1 MIIDRGFDELKPFLT
16 IMNPKGDC
24 NNYQRKKIGF
34 GVNEKVGCVMT
45 KTKSEL
51 SETCHTIRKNAIDLL
66 VGNQLSRIRRNRDVV
81 NDYGL
86 QLICPR
92 EKVKVQRVAMFGN
105 SEITDPQDW
114 IEIQCSN
121 APDYEQLEKDHQQ
134 PEENNNILGE
144 CKNVIQSLHIQIHYA
159 NVGSLANPQAKI
171 IGINYKFSPKQDL
184 QFQCLGLNCR
194 QVNATQSFE
203 FSTSVNFVDMTQP
216 ALEYYK
222 ETPVLEAKLPHDFF
236 YPFIKSYSVSSSS
249 KTLNYNNS
257 CCCSLFSILL
267 LVLNHLAFKKFFVQN

>member
-1 MIIDRGFDELKPFLT
+1 
-16 IMNPKGDC
+16 
-24 NNYQRKKIGF
+24 
-34 GVNEKVGCVMT
+34 
-45 KTKSEL
+45 
-51 SETCHTIRKNAIDLL
+51 
-66 VGNQLSRIRRNRDVV
+66 
-81 NDYGL
+81 
-86 QLICPR
+86 
-92 EKVKVQRVAMFGN
+92 MFGN

-121 APDYEQLEKDHQQ
+121 APDYEQLEKDHQK
-134 PEENNNILGE
+134 PENNILGE

-159 NVGSLANPQAKI
+159 NVGSVANPQAKI
-171 IGINYKFSPKQDL
+171 IGIHYKFSPKEDL
-184 QFQCLGLNCR
+184 QFLCLGLNCR

-249 KTLNYNNS
+249 RSSSCNS
-257 CCCSLFSILL
+257 CSLFSILL
-267 LVLNHLAFKKFFVQN
+267 LLNLAFKKFFVQN

>member
-1 MIIDRGFDELKPFLT
+1 M
-16 IMNPKGDC
+16 
-24 NNYQRKKIGF
+24 
-34 GVNEKVGCVMT
+34 
-45 KTKSEL
+45 
-51 SETCHTIRKNAIDLL
+51 A
-66 VGNQLSRIRRNRDVV
+66 

-114 IEIQCSN
+114 IEIQCSHP
-121 APDYEQLEKDHQQ
+121 PDYETLEKDDQKS
-134 PEENNNILGE
+134 ENNILGE
-144 CKNVIQSLHIQIHYA
+144 CQKVIQSLHIQIHYA
-159 NVGSLANPQAKI
+159 NVGSVANPQAKI
-171 IGINYKFSPKQDL
+171 IGINYEFSPEQPL

-203 FSTSVNFVDMTQP
+203 FSTSVNFIDMTQP

-236 YPFIKSYSVSSSS
+236 YPFIKSYSVSRSSRSSLSYNCSYS
-249 KTLNYNNS
+249 KTS
-257 CCCSLFSILL
+257 VS
-267 LVLNHLAFKKFFVQN
+267 AQNGTKISEKPH